1 MGGASRPV
9 LLFGSTSQDDRY
21 YTATPGHRV
30 AGQALAFGRAGN
42 NVLDARGATQGV
54 ILYGGAGDDLI
65 YGGSG
70 NDLIAGGG
78 GNNTIH
84 AGQGNN
90 IVFGNAG
97 LNIDLGTPMDMRS
110 SPDLRSLYALT
121 LVLSPDQ
128 AAGRAV
134 GAAADRLAVG
144 GNTITAGD
152 GSNIVFANFG
162 RIVTVTPVNYLRD
175 RGDFIDP
182 AAPGG
187 EAVTWRAPACS
198 RWKPSMCRRR
208 AAMPSRSAAGA
219 TCCSAA
225 WATTASGR
233 PAAST

>member
-1 MGGASRPV
+1 M
-9 LLFGSTSQDDRY
+9 
-21 YTATPGHRV
+21 
-30 AGQALAFGRAGN
+30 
-42 NVLDARGATQGV
+42 

-128 AAGRAV
+128 AAGQAV

-182 AAPGG
+182 AAPERRGPLPGG
-187 EAVTWRAPACS
+187 RRPARAGNHQCADGGPQCHLGRQRAQRAV
-198 RWKPSMCRRR
+198 RRHGR
-208 AAMPSRSAAGA
+208 RQHP
-219 TCCSAA
+219 
-225 WATTASGR
+225 R
-233 PAAST
+233 PAAAST